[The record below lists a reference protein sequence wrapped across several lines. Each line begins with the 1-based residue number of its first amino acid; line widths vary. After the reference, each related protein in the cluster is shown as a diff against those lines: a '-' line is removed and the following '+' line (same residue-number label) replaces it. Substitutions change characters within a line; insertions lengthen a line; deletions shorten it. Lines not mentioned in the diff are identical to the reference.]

1 MIGTI
6 SMQENQTAIDAT
18 THNEIVIRLCDQLM
32 ANYIYPELAEK
43 ICIRLKEALQLG
55 EYREY
60 TDGKIYALALT
71 LHMQE
76 ICQDEHL
83 WVRWHAN
90 LLPDTSG
97 PLYQNT
103 DWLDNQRKLA
113 ELENYGL
120 HKVERLPGNVGYL
133 DIRQFH
139 RAAWG
144 AETAAA
150 AMSFIA
156 NCHAL
161 IIDLRNCL
169 GGHADMVVLISSYLF
184 GAKPVYLGSIYWRDE
199 DLLEEYWTNPV
210 DFTERF
216 TDKPVY
222 LLTSKAT
229 FSAAEAFAL
238 ALQSHQRAVLIGE
251 KTDGGAHPGA
261 LYRLH
266 PHFEV
271 FIPVGRAFHP
281 VTNEDWEGKGITP
294 DIQVSAAQALK
305 TGYQMALE
313 FMLENNEQLT
323 SETYLSI
330 KEEAEAALK
339 EIEALEL
346 IHAE

>member
-1 MIGTI
+1 
-6 SMQENQTAIDAT
+6 MQENQTAIDAT

-150 AMSFIA
+150 AMTFIA
-156 NCHAL
+156 NC
-161 IIDLRNCL
+161 R
-169 GGHADMVVLISSYLF
+169 
-184 GAKPVYLGSIYWRDE
+184 
-199 DLLEEYWTNPV
+199 
-210 DFTERF
+210 
-216 TDKPVY
+216 
-222 LLTSKAT
+222 
-229 FSAAEAFAL
+229 
-238 ALQSHQRAVLIGE
+238 
-251 KTDGGAHPGA
+251 
-261 LYRLH
+261 
-266 PHFEV
+266 HF
-271 FIPVGRAFHP
+271 
-281 VTNEDWEGKGITP
+281 
-294 DIQVSAAQALK
+294 
-305 TGYQMALE
+305 
-313 FMLENNEQLT
+313 
-323 SETYLSI
+323 
-330 KEEAEAALK
+330 
-339 EIEALEL
+339 
-346 IHAE
+346 